1 MTPERL
7 PAPSKLWLLLEGR
20 AAGELLTTLALR
32 PLLRRLVR
40 GDGHPV
46 LLLPGFLASDLST
59 RPLRGFLRGLGY
71 YAHRWNLGRN
81 LGAQGDLEERLSE
94 RLDEVFE
101 RHQRP
106 VSLVGWSLG
115 GIYARLLANRHPERV
130 RSVISLGSPFAE
142 DVKANNSWRLYEW
155 ITKERL
161 DEVSAERLDE
171 VRRTPPVPTTSIFSR
186 TDGVT
191 AWRSALERE
200 GPQAESVE
208 VRGSHLGL
216 GFNPLVL
223 YVIADRLS
231 QGVDDWLP
239 FFRSGIAHPP
249 GISRPPEALLPEA
262 QTREA
267 QTEVAQTEVA
277 QTEDTQSQEAA
288 LQEDEPTETST
299 DGAFSPQDSPLHSL
313 EAIGTLPEAAL
324 DASGEVPE
332 EL

>member
-1 MTPERL
+1 MDSAPDRL
-7 PAPSKLWLLLEGR
+7 SPPSKWWLLLEGR

-59 RPLRGFLRGLGY
+59 RPLRRFLRDLGY
-71 YAHRWNLGRN
+71 YAHRWKLGRN
-81 LGAQGDLEERLSE
+81 LGAQGDLEERLSD
-94 RLDEVFE
+94 RLEEVYE
-101 RHQRP
+101 YHQQP

-115 GIYARLLANRHPERV
+115 GIYARLLANRYPERV

-171 VRRTPPVPTTSIFSR
+171 VRRTPPMATTSIFSR

-191 AWRSALERE
+191 AWRSALEME
-200 GPQAESVE
+200 GPRAESVE

-231 QGVDDWLP
+231 QGDDDWLP
-239 FFRSGIAHPP
+239 FFRAGVTHPP
-249 GISRPPEALLPEA
+249 GLRRPPEALPLDAEPPVPEPPA
-262 QTREA
+262 PEPSEA
-267 QTEVAQTEVA
+267 TPA
-277 QTEDTQSQEAA
+277 
-288 LQEDEPTETST
+288 ET
-299 DGAFSPQDSPLHSL
+299 
-313 EAIGTLPEAAL
+313 
-324 DASGEVPE
+324 ASGEPSAEERLVPRHEDAGLSPDAASDTSDEASE
-332 EL
+332 EP